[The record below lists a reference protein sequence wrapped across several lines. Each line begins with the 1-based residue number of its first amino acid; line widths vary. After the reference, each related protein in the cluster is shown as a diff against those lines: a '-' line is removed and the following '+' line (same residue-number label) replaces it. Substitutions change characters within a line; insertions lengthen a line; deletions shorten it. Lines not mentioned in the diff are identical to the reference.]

1 MHPVMRAAHLVF
13 ELGRAGRQ
21 RIGVRHFE
29 DGGDAAEDSRARTR
43 LQILLMRRARLAEM
57 HLRIDHAR
65 QDVQTLGVDDLAG
78 RGPRQIADL
87 GDPAAADADIAR
99 ADSILIDQN
108 AALEDQIES
117 LGHGSRCLK
126 TRQNLPCGPVRAD

>member
-13 ELGRAGRQ
+13 EICRAGRQ
-21 RIGVRHFE
+21 RIGVRHLK
-29 DGGDAAEDSRARTR
+29 DGGDSAHDRRAGTR
-43 LQILLMRRARLAEM
+43 LEIFLMRRARLAKM
-57 HLRIDHAR
+57 HLRVDHAR

-78 RGPRQIADL
+78 RGPRQVADL
-87 GDPAAADADIAR
+87 GDFAGADADIAR

-108 AALEDQIES
+108 AALENQIES